1 MLILTLIQRKILT
14 MTEMTTV
21 GDDFDETIRT
31 IRLKSAIEKAFEEN
45 KDLLERL
52 GSDYDEN
59 GKPYWDERA

>member
-1 MLILTLIQRKILT
+1 MTLIQRKMLT
-14 MTEMTTV
+14 MTEMTSV

>member
-1 MLILTLIQRKILT
+1 
-14 MTEMTTV
+14 MTEMTSV

-52 GSDYDEN
+52 GSDYDDS
-59 GKPYWDERA
+59 GKPYWEGGSS

>member
-1 MLILTLIQRKILT
+1 
-14 MTEMTTV
+14 MTEMNTV
-21 GDDFDETIRT
+21 GDDFDETMRT

>member
-1 MLILTLIQRKILT
+1 
-14 MTEMTTV
+14 MTSV
-21 GDDFDETIRT
+21 GDDFERHKK
-31 IRLKSAIEKAFEEN
+31 LMLAIEKAFEEN

>member
-1 MLILTLIQRKILT
+1 MNLIQKKILT
-14 MTEMTTV
+14 MTEMTSV

-45 KDLLERL
+45 KELLERL

>member
-1 MLILTLIQRKILT
+1 MLTVTLIYRKILT
-14 MTEMTTV
+14 MTEMTSV

-31 IRLKSAIEKAFEEN
+31 IRLKSAIKKAFEEN
-45 KDLLERL
+45 KELLEKL